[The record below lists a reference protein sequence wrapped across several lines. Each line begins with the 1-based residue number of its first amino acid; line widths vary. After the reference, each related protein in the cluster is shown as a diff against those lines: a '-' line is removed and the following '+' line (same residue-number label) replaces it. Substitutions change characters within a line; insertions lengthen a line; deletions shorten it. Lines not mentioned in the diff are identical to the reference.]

1 MAKIQAS
8 SGSSLRVLIAGAGIG
23 GLAAAASLLARGID
37 CEVYEQAPELKEL
50 GAGLWLSVNGARVL
64 WALGMEPAIR
74 ASVIEADERA
84 VRLWD
89 SGRKWTLYKRGVSSG
104 AHAPFIMLRAQLH
117 RVLIDAVNQLKPGV
131 IQLNKRCTGFSQAD
145 GKVRMEF
152 AGGTFAEGDVLVGA
166 DGLHSRIRETAF
178 GETPG
183 RFTNALAWR
192 GLVPMERLS
201 DHHRALTAT
210 TWVGPTAHV
219 TVYPARFADQDL
231 MTFSGQVERSDW
243 RLESWSEKG
252 SVAECVNDFKGW
264 HPEVVEIIE
273 NTESLHK
280 WGLFVRDPLPRWSV
294 GRVTL
299 LGDACHS
306 MVPYL
311 GQGVNMAIEDA
322 GVLARCIENY
332 ADPVAALQKYQDA
345 RLERTTKVAQR
356 SADMQR
362 TFHNPA
368 LAETESAAKYAE
380 SQWNPASAKAR
391 YDWIY
396 EYDATQVPL

>member
-1 MAKIQAS
+1 
-8 SGSSLRVLIAGAGIG
+8 
-23 GLAAAASLLARGID
+23 
-37 CEVYEQAPELKEL
+37 
-50 GAGLWLSVNGARVL
+50 
-64 WALGMEPAIR
+64 
-74 ASVIEADERA
+74 
-84 VRLWD
+84 
-89 SGRKWTLYKRGVSSG
+89 
-104 AHAPFIMLRAQLH
+104 
-117 RVLIDAVNQLKPGV
+117 
-131 IQLNKRCTGFSQAD
+131 
-145 GKVRMEF
+145 
-152 AGGTFAEGDVLVGA
+152 
-166 DGLHSRIRETAF
+166 
-178 GETPG
+178 
-183 RFTNALAWR
+183 
-192 GLVPMERLS
+192 
-201 DHHRALTAT
+201 
-210 TWVGPTAHV
+210 
-219 TVYPARFADQDL
+219 

-243 RLESWSEKG
+243 RLESWNEKG

-322 GVLARCIENY
+322 GVLARCIEKY
-332 ADPVAALQKYQDA
+332 ADPAEALQKYQDA
-345 RLERTTKVAQR
+345 RLERTTRIAQG

-368 LAETESAAKYAE
+368 LAEPESAAKYAE

-396 EYDATQVPL
+396 GYDATQVPV